1 VLELARERSD
11 LADTLDRERTVLAAE
26 VVFAIRHEF
35 ARTLVD
41 VVHRRTMIGLSPDQ
55 GAAAAE
61 ELARIAAAELRWD
74 AAETGRQLQ
83 ALRDYN
89 ARLRE
94 PG

>member
-1 VLELARERSD
+1 
-11 LADTLDRERTVLAAE
+11 
-26 VVFAIRHEF
+26 
-35 ARTLVD
+35 
-41 VVHRRTMIGLSPDQ
+41 MIGLSPGQ

-74 AAETGRQLQ
+74 GAETGRQLQ

-94 PG
+94 SG